1 MIKSEFMSLIAGKLT
16 HLSEK
21 QVAELINTIL
31 DTMSESLIA
40 GKRIE
45 IRGFGSF
52 AIHHHAPKTARNPKT
67 GEKVFTKGKRT
78 ARFKPGKDLKACVNQ
93 QSEF

>member
-16 HLSEK
+16 RLSEK
-21 QVAELINTIL
+21 QVAELVNTIL
-31 DTMSESLIA
+31 DTMSSALVS

-52 AIHHHAPKTARNPKT
+52 ALHHHAPKAARNPKT

-78 ARFKPGKDLKACVNQ
+78 PRFKPGKELKACVNQ
-93 QSEF
+93 QS